1 VTNVWTQT
9 LSLIEK
15 EINKQS
21 FETWFAPTSLY
32 KFENNSLHI
41 FVPNVFFANWLTENY
56 LNTIYQCLKTIYP
69 QDLQLKFVVKGE
81 NHSSSPPNPSN
92 SSPKPSDTPKKEDNI
107 TKNIPSPSQYNNH
120 YISPLNPKYTFENF
134 IVGASN
140 QFAHAASRAV
150 AEQPSRSYNPLFIYG
165 GVGLGKTHLLH
176 AIGQFIQNHF
186 PNTRL
191 YYTSS
196 EEFMNELVNAIRYKN
211 TINFR
216 NKYRNMDVLL
226 IDDIQFIA
234 GKESTQ
240 EELFHTF
247 NSLYETHKQIVLSSD
262 CPPKEIPTI
271 EERLRSRFE
280 WGLIADIQPPDLETK
295 MAIIKKKVEKE
306 NLELPN
312 EVCLLIAS
320 NIVSNIRELEGC
332 LNKII
337 ACATIKKKEIT
348 IKMAEEALKDI
359 LIEREKNITIEKIQ
373 QVVATYFNI
382 KTNELKSKVR
392 TSSLA
397 FPRQVAMYLCRTM
410 TNHSLPKI
418 GESFGGKDHT
428 TILHAC
434 KKIEKKINQDG
445 LFKNKIHHLMNLI
458 QRP

>member
-1 VTNVWTQT
+1 VNIWVQA

-21 FETWFAPTSLY
+21 FDTWFAPTSLH
-32 KFENNSLHI
+32 KLKDNCLQIS
-41 FVPNVFFANWLTENY
+41 VPSIFFANWLNENY
-56 LNTIYQCLKTIYP
+56 IGTIQHCLKAIGKKE
-69 QDLQLKFVVKGE
+69 LQLEFVVNGE
-81 NHSSSPPNPSN
+81 SYKSASGFT
-92 SSPKPSDTPKKEDNI
+92 PKPVVL
-107 TKNIPSPSQYNNH
+107 PSQKTMSKKTPFLSKNSGNGS
-120 YISPLNPKYTFENF
+120 INLNSKYTFENF
-134 IVGASN
+134 IVGPSN
-140 QFAHAASRAV
+140 QFAYAASRAV
-150 AEQPSRSYNPLFIYG
+150 ADQPSRSYNPLFIYG
-165 GVGLGKTHLLH
+165 GVGLGKTHLLQ
-176 AIGQFIQNHF
+176 AIGHSIKTQFSEAK
-186 PNTRL
+186 L

-196 EEFMNELVNAIRYKN
+196 EEFMNELINSIRYKN
-211 TINFR
+211 TLDFR

-240 EELFHTF
+240 EEFFHTF
-247 NSLYETHKQIVLSSD
+247 NSLYEAHKQIVISSD

-295 MAIIKKKVEKE
+295 IAIIKKKVEKE

-312 EVCLLIAS
+312 DVCMLIAT

-348 IKMAEEALKDI
+348 IKMVQEALKDI
-359 LIEREKNITIEKIQ
+359 LIEREKSITVEKIQ
-373 QVVATYFNI
+373 MVVADYFNI
-382 KTNELKSKVR
+382 KISELKSKTR
-392 TSSLA
+392 TASLV
-397 FPRQVAMYLCRTM
+397 FPRQIAMHLCRAM

-418 GESFGGKDHT
+418 GKSFGGKDHT

-434 KKIEKKINQDG
+434 KKIEKKIEEDI
-445 LFKNKIHHLMNLI
+445 LFKNKIHHLMTLI